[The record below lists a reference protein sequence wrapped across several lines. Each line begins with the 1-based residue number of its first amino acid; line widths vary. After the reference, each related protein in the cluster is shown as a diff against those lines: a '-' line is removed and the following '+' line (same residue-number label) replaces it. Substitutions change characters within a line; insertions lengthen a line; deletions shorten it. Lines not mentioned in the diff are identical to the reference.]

1 MLYIYCTWCIMVA
14 KCKCAEVAFVTE
26 IDNTI
31 HNILKKNIGLDPFAL
46 GGLLV
51 LSIRQSLL
59 PC

>member
-1 MLYIYCTWCIMVA
+1 MVA

-31 HNILKKNIGLDPFAL
+31 RNILKKNIGLDPVAL